1 MELID
6 TTAGEVV
13 KGLTRA
19 QHNAGGSS
27 GLALNLVVLAS
38 EDQRPQLEEAAK
50 QAAQE
55 HPYRLLIVFPRDFD
69 APQPRLD
76 AEILVG
82 ERLGPCEAVLMRL
95 DGPLIKHA
103 ASVVMPLLEPDVP
116 VVTCWLTDPPEC
128 AAEHPLGAV
137 ADRRITY
144 SALASDPIGTLKN
157 RARDYSPGDTDI
169 CWTRI
174 TYWRSLIASAFDNV
188 TSEVTHIQ
196 LKALDSDPSAQL
208 MASWLHNR
216 LNVKPEI
223 VDTDV
228 VRNGEHLPGIGE
240 VTFTLES
247 GDHICIT
254 RQADGQT
261 FLKQVGFAKRQLI
274 LQGRSLGQLLA
285 EELRHMDPDRAF
297 HDTLEQ
303 FAYDRGVRLA

>member
-6 TTAGEVV
+6 TTAGDVV
-13 KGLTRA
+13 KGLARA

-38 EDQRPQLEEAAK
+38 EDQREQLEEAAK

-55 HPYRLLIVFPRDFD
+55 HPYRLLIVLPRYES
-69 APQPRLD
+69 AEQPRLD

-82 ERLGPCEAVLMRL
+82 DRLGPCEAVIMRL
-95 DGPLIKHA
+95 DGALSQHA
-103 ASVVMPLLEPDVP
+103 ASVVVPLLEPDVP

-128 AAEHPLGAV
+128 SVEHPLGAM

-144 SALASDPIGTLKN
+144 TALTSDPIGTLRK

-188 TSEVTHIQ
+188 TSSVTDLRIE
-196 LKALDSDPSAQL
+196 ANASDPSAQL
-208 MASWLHNR
+208 MAAWLHSR
-216 LNVKPEI
+216 LNVQPEL

-228 VRNGEHLPGIGE
+228 VRNGEHLPGIKS
-240 VTFTLES
+240 VSFNLEN
-247 GDHICIT
+247 GDSIT
-254 RQADGQT
+254 INRQPDGQT
-261 FLKQVGFAKRQLI
+261 FLFQEGFAKRQLI

-297 HDTLEQ
+297 HTTLEQ
-303 FAYDRGVRLA
+303 FAYDKGVSVA